1 MFFTRVLFF
10 LVYKKPIKKNLDS
23 STALSVVH
31 LSPLGSQVSF
41 SAAATTRIENVV
53 DWVQIANKYRAL
65 VGDEEDR
72 SSVSHADTDDKS
84 GHVDGVQVG
93 NNVNA
98 GGGGPNATTTAGN
111 QV

>member
-1 MFFTRVLFF
+1 MFSSFF
-10 LVYKKPIKKNLDS
+10 YSLSLSPLDS
-23 STALSVVH
+23 TTALSVVH

-41 SAAATTRIENVV
+41 ATASATRIENVV

-65 VGDEEDR
+65 MGDLEETGSMSHTDGDE
-72 SSVSHADTDDKS
+72 KS
-84 GHVDGVQVG
+84 NNSELPTAAAAAQMG

-98 GGGGPNATTTAGN
+98 NAIN